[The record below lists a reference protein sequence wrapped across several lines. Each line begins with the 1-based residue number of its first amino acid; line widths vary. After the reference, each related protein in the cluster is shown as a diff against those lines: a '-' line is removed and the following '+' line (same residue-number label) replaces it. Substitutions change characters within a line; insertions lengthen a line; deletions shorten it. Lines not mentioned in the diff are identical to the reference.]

1 MFWKFSRL
9 FYLWLTQQSHF
20 FSEVLLLANLSCFS
34 DIFFFLTLWV
44 LERKFGEMWIP
55 VQRFVMWIYVT
66 AALIRSSYSCLW
78 VYECV
83 WERER
88 GRGKQGW
95 YFYVCLF
102 EALFICMLSIVLKLR
117 SEIFHLFFSPSRI
130 SRVYFPS
137 LPITGCA
144 HK

>member
-1 MFWKFSRL
+1 MIAFCGVLKVLSSFLSVAYPTIPL
-9 FYLWLTQQSHF
+9 FQWSITSSQSVLFLRYL
-20 FSEVLLLANLSCFS
+20 
-34 DIFFFLTLWV
+34 FFLTLWV

-66 AALIRSSYSCLW
+66 AALIRSSYNCLW

-117 SEIFHLFFSPSRI
+117 SEIFHLFFLTI
-130 SRVYFPS
+130 
-137 LPITGCA
+137 
-144 HK
+144 